1 MEHVEHISAQV
12 CVVRMRARGRV
23 IPPNLPV
30 PPCSIAACVAAGGVC
45 MGREE
50 ERLYMS
56 GTEQWRNSYRGE
68 AGHEDSDLLPRDKSA
83 DSSMAFAAGGSP
95 FDPLWTPEQVARRLN
110 VSPDWVRD
118 HSSRKEPRLPVIRLG
133 GGPGR
138 AGLLRYRASQI
149 EKFIEEMERLSSRN
163 SRRI

>member
-1 MEHVEHISAQV
+1 MSDYGQSRNGCSGNACQ
-12 CVVRMRARGRV
+12 RRG
-23 IPPNLPV
+23 ILLPV
-30 PPCSIAACVAAGGVC
+30 DKDDGSSTGSAA
-45 MGREE
+45 E
-50 ERLYMS
+50 L
-56 GTEQWRNSYRGE
+56 
-68 AGHEDSDLLPRDKSA
+68 
-83 DSSMAFAAGGSP
+83 AFE
-95 FDPLWTPEQVARRLN
+95 PLWTPEQVAQRLN

-149 EKFIEEMERLSSRN
+149 EKFLEEMERLSTRD

>member
-1 MEHVEHISAQV
+1 
-12 CVVRMRARGRV
+12 VRMRARGRV
-23 IPPNLPV
+23 VLLNLPV
-30 PPCSIAACVAAGGVC
+30 PTCSIAVCVAV
-45 MGREE
+45 E
-50 ERLYMS
+50 ERRQMS
-56 GTEQWRNSYRGE
+56 DKGQWRNSYGGE
-68 AGHEDSDLLPRDKSA
+68 GDHENSDLLRRDNSA
-83 DSSMAFAAGGSP
+83 DPSMALAAGSSS

-149 EKFIEEMERLSSRN
+149 EKFIEEMERRSTRN

>member
-1 MEHVEHISAQV
+1 
-12 CVVRMRARGRV
+12 
-23 IPPNLPV
+23 
-30 PPCSIAACVAAGGVC
+30 
-45 MGREE
+45 
-50 ERLYMS
+50 MS
-56 GTEQWRNSYRGE
+56 GDGKWNSYRGE
-68 AGHEDSDLLPRDKSA
+68 AGHEDRDRPLGEDRA
-83 DSSMAFAAGGSP
+83 DSSLAVAAGEFP

-118 HSSRKEPRLPVIRLG
+118 HSSRKQPRLPVIRLG

-149 EKFIEEMERLSSRN
+149 EKFIEEMERLSNRN